1 MYIRRNAV
9 KVIPKIWIYLYILC
23 MYICWNA
30 VKVIPKIW
38 MYLYII
44 IMYVYMPDCSQ
55 SNSQNLDVFVYI
67 MYLCMPDCSQ
77 SNSQNLDVFVYIM
90 YAYMQECKAGV
101 FHSHCGQIE
110 RPPPAS
116 LSGADVSAKLYRHR
130 LGPWTTFQA
139 LSGRDFA
146 THNLYKWSAMRAVLT
161 FH

>member
-1 MYIRRNAV
+1 MYISRNAV

-55 SNSQNLDVFVYI
+55 SNSQNVDVFVYI

-77 SNSQNLDVFVYIM
+77 SNSQNFDVFVYILCM
-90 YAYMQECKAGV
+90 YIC
-101 FHSHCGQIE
+101 
-110 RPPPAS
+110 RN
-116 LSGADVSAKLYRHR
+116 AKLGCATAIVVRSK
-130 LGPWTTFQA
+130 GPPTPQPHFPAPTFPPNSTVTGYA
-139 LSGRDFA
+139 PE
-146 THNLYKWSAMRAVLT
+146 LYSKHCLVVTLLLT
-161 FH
+161 VSTNGQR